1 MCSECGAECGLA
13 HARRVWETARP
24 KPTSPWSCVAPL
36 SPPYSGTGF
45 IYPPSFSHALDS
57 GSDPRR
63 RPAPAVRTDGG
74 SGVVGRSQ
82 QHRRVL
88 VRWSDLR
95 ADDVR
100 PCVSRPSDIVQSPS
114 TSFRS
119 HLHLRFRFRFRF
131 RFRLPFW
138 TQLAR
143 VVCRLVQKRTDGV
156 RRKGSRRASC
166 CGRPVVLL
174 SLRFCATTSAF
185 QRQLLLYSMQMWRN
199 KRALSESDCEDIYN
213 DEHSKE

>member
-1 MCSECGAECGLA
+1 MCSECGAECGAECGLA

-119 HLHLRFRFRFRF
+119 HLHLRFRYRFRF
-131 RFRLPFW
+131 PFRY
-138 TQLAR
+138 T
-143 VVCRLVQKRTDGV
+143 
-156 RRKGSRRASC
+156 KGWRH
-166 CGRPVVLL
+166 VVLPKL
-174 SLRFCATTSAF
+174 QEGEAHLELEMARP
-185 QRQLLLYSMQMWRN
+185 RLLL
-199 KRALSESDCEDIYN
+199 L
-213 DEHSKE
+213 EHR